1 MLRLI
6 KNLTGLALLFA
17 AVSGFAQTQ
26 HMKRFKVPFTFMA
39 AGRSWPAGEY
49 KMQLDTSTG
58 FCFLT
63 IPGNNN
69 SATVLTYAA
78 SQPGTIND
86 SYLRFQSDG
95 EYWILRDISM
105 DGQARTI
112 LLKKPERQL
121 MQLHALEAQSVRDVP
136 SSSSGM
142 N

>member
-6 KNLTGLALLFA
+6 KNLTGFALLFA
-17 AVSGFAQTQ
+17 AVSSFAQTP

-78 SQPGTIND
+78 ALPGTIND

-95 EYWILRDISM
+95 DSWVLRDISM
-105 DGQARTI
+105 DGHARTI
-112 LLKKPERQL
+112 NLEKSERQR
-121 MQLHALEAQSVRDVP
+121 MKLHTLEAQ
-136 SSSSGM
+136 
-142 N
+142 